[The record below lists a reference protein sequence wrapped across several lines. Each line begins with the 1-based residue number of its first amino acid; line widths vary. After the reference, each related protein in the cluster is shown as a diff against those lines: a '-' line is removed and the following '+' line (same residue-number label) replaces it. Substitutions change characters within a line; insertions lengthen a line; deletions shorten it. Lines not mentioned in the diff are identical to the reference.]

1 MGPTGV
7 GKTDL
12 AMDLYEQIPIEII
25 SVDSVQI
32 YKNLDIGSGK
42 PSKEV
47 LKTFPHEM
55 IDIIECSENYS
66 TAKFQNDCLA
76 CIKKAFDGNKIPVL
90 VGGSMMYF
98 HHLVNGLSKL
108 PSVSQET
115 RYKVQKEF
123 EEKGSI
129 EMHQYLQEIDTEASL
144 KIHKNDSQRIKRAI
158 EVFKETGKQFSQ
170 LQAQQKKEIDKL
182 ISSSNLKQIAIK
194 PTDKA
199 MHREV
204 VANRFKDMIEKG
216 LIEEVE
222 KILDHKNISRN
233 SQSMKSVGYR
243 QVCDFLEG
251 DIDLDD
257 MIEKG
262 INATRQLA
270 KRQMTWINSWKD
282 LIILEKNAELSTSVK
297 RIIDQN

>member
-76 CIKKAFDGNKIPVL
+76 CIKKAFDGDKIPVL

-98 HHLVNGLSKL
+98 HHLVNGLSRL

-115 RYKVQKEF
+115 RHKVQKEF

-144 KIHKNDSQRIKRAI
+144 KIHENDK
-158 EVFKETGKQFSQ
+158 V
-170 LQAQQKKEIDKL
+170 
-182 ISSSNLKQIAIK
+182 
-194 PTDKA
+194 
-199 MHREV
+199 
-204 VANRFKDMIEKG
+204 
-216 LIEEVE
+216 
-222 KILDHKNISRN
+222 
-233 SQSMKSVGYR
+233 
-243 QVCDFLEG
+243 
-251 DIDLDD
+251 
-257 MIEKG
+257 
-262 INATRQLA
+262 
-270 KRQMTWINSWKD
+270 
-282 LIILEKNAELSTSVK
+282 
-297 RIIDQN
+297 